1 MLLRWIP
8 PLLHR
13 KLYRLA
19 NEARKLMW
27 KITRPRLHG
36 CRAVALDPEGRVLLV
51 RQSYGPKSW
60 LLPGGGMG
68 LKSDPVA
75 SAAREMLEETG
86 CILRDGVLVEQFEI
100 VLHGARILDH
110 LVVGTTTGPI
120 RADEREII
128 EAGFFAL
135 DALPSPLYK
144 SHGEGLRRWIDEWE
158 RIRAGSGC
166 ASSIE
171 AHSSES

>member
-8 PLLHR
+8 PSVHR
-13 KLYRLA
+13 QLYRLA
-19 NEARKLMW
+19 NEARKLVW
-27 KITRPRLHG
+27 KVTRPRLHG

-68 LKSDPVA
+68 LKADPVE

-86 CILRDGVLVEQFEI
+86 CVLRDARLVERFEI
-100 VLHGARILDH
+100 VLHGARNLDH

-120 RADEREII
+120 RIDEREII

-135 DALPSPLYK
+135 NALPSPIYRR
-144 SHGEGLRRWIDEWE
+144 HGEGLPRWIAEWQGMQ
-158 RIRAGSGC
+158 AGKG
-166 ASSIE
+166 
-171 AHSSES
+171 